1 MIRLKDIAEQAGVSV
16 MTVSKALRNEPDIA
30 ASTKARIQAI
40 ANQSGY
46 VPNHAAR
53 GLRTRST
60 QQFALII
67 SALTNPLY
75 TRVIMAIEEQA
86 HELGYEILFAQTLN
100 NPEREERVIRRML
113 ARQVDGLFI
122 RPVYRPDNAAN
133 IYDELKQLGIPTV
146 ILGHRA
152 LFCSE
157 FPNVQTDDLAAAQAA
172 TQHLLDLGHT
182 QIACFTGPTFSPW
195 AQERY
200 EGYRRALSTAGQEV
214 DEKLVFHAGGTIEEG
229 EKAALQLINERP
241 GATAITAANDLVAIG
256 AANVM
261 LDQGL
266 KIPAD
271 ISIIGFGDILNAEN
285 YRIPLTTIDQP
296 KYRRGIA
303 SMETMT
309 QLLDGSSVGS
319 KRLAAELII
328 RDSTAPPA

>member
-16 MTVSKALRNEPDIA
+16 MTVSKALRDEPDIA
-30 ASTKARIQAI
+30 AATKARIQAI
-40 ANQSGY
+40 ADQAGY
-46 VPNHAAR
+46 LPNHAAR
-53 GLRTRST
+53 GLRTRTT

-75 TRVIMAIEEQA
+75 SRVIMAIEEQA

-122 RPVYRPDNAAN
+122 RPVYRRDNTAA
-133 IYDELKQLGIPTV
+133 IYDELKKLAIPTV

-157 FPNVQTDDLAAAQAA
+157 FPNVQTDDLTAARAA
-172 TQHLLDLGHT
+172 TQHLLDLGHRH
-182 QIACFTGPTFSPW
+182 IACFTGPTFSPW

-200 EGYRRALSTAGQEV
+200 EGYRRALSDAGHEI
-214 DEKLVFHAGGTIEEG
+214 DEKLIFHAGGTIEEG

-241 GATAITAANDLVAIG
+241 GATGIVAANDLVAIG
-256 AANVM
+256 AANVL

-266 KIPAD
+266 SIPGD
-271 ISIIGFGDILNAEN
+271 ISIVGFGDILNAEN
-285 YRIPLTTIDQP
+285 YRIPLTTVDQP
-296 KYRRGIA
+296 KYRRGVA
-303 SMETMT
+303 AMETMMD
-309 QLLDGSSVGS
+309 LLQGRPGAS
-319 KRLAAELII
+319 KRLPAEVIV
-328 RDSTAPPA
+328 RDSTGKA